1 MSSRRGPRH
10 RTPERL
16 AQVEPEAGGSLV
28 AVTQPTEHTQ
38 RFDFTWDPAYRR
50 AARVF
55 RVTPRTAWV
64 DVDDEMVDAH
74 FGPFRLRV
82 PRSNLTGV
90 AVTGPYRFVKTAGPA
105 RLGITDA
112 GLTFA
117 TNGERG
123 VLLSFHE
130 KVRAS
135 GPTRF
140 LRHPELTVTVADV
153 DGLAAALR
161 G

>member
-1 MSSRRGPRH
+1 MIAVPK
-10 RTPERL
+10 L
-16 AQVEPEAGGSLV
+16 AE
-28 AVTQPTEHTQ
+28 
-38 RFDFTWDPAYRR
+38 RFDFIWDPAYRR
-50 AARVF
+50 AARPF
-55 RVTPRTAWV
+55 GITPRNAWV
-64 DVDDEMVDAH
+64 DVDDEMVDAR
-74 FGPFRLRV
+74 FGPWRLRV

-90 AVTGPYRFVKTAGPA
+90 TATGPYRFFKTAGPA
-105 RLGITDA
+105 RLGVTDA

-117 TNGERG
+117 TNGDRG

-153 DGLAAALR
+153 DGLVATLR